1 MFLENRQIEII
12 KKAMEDY
19 KFMKVEIENFIE
31 RTRTEEWQRDFDA
44 IEKFIL
50 KFEGTE
56 ITNIENYNTDY
67 GYIDF
72 IYKDINMCVKYERE
86 IEDKIVV
93 SKTFEIYDT
102 KTCTYIIEDFLTVE
116 EWENLINTSKETML
130 EDAVADLKSYES
142 KGKSYEYEEQLKKI
156 VVFLK
161 ENW

>member
-12 KKAMEDY
+12 KKAIKDY
-19 KFMKVEIENFIE
+19 KFMKEEIEEFIE
-31 RTRTEEWQRDFDA
+31 RTRTEVDFNKIQD
-44 IEKFIL
+44 FIL
-50 KFEGTE
+50 KFRGTDV
-56 ITNIENYNTDY
+56 TNIENSMVDY
-67 GYIDF
+67 SYLDF
-72 IYKDINMCVKYERE
+72 IYNDINMCVKYERE
-86 IEDKIVV
+86 IEDRIVV
-93 SKTFEIYDT
+93 SKFFEIYDT

-116 EWENLINTSKETML
+116 KWENLINTSKETML

>member
-1 MFLENRQIEII
+1 MFLENREIEII
-12 KKAMEDY
+12 KKAIKDY
-19 KFMKVEIENFIE
+19 KFMKEEIEEFIE
-31 RTRTEEWQRDFDA
+31 RTRTEVDFNKIQD
-44 IEKFIL
+44 FIL
-50 KFEGTE
+50 KFKGTDV
-56 ITNIENYNTDY
+56 TNIENSMVDY
-67 GYIDF
+67 SYLDF
-72 IYKDINMCVKYERE
+72 IYNDINMCVKYERE
-86 IEDKIVV
+86 IEDRIVV

-102 KTCTYIIEDFLTVE
+102 KTCTYIIEDFLSVE